1 MFLLHTSTPTET
13 QAVASALADHAR
25 PGDLLVLS
33 GDLGAGKTTFTQG
46 FARALGV
53 TEAVTSP
60 TFVLHR
66 AYRGRRLQL
75 HHLDVYRLGGPEE
88 ADDLD
93 LAGLLEGDPDAGSV
107 TLVEWGETIG
117 AALPAERLTVQLT
130 LGAGDDD
137 RLLRLDPAGASW
149 AARLGALGAALVPWA
164 VEDGREAARC

>member
-1 MFLLHTSTPTET
+1 MFVLHTSTPEET
-13 QAVASALADHAR
+13 QAVASALADLAR

-33 GDLGAGKTTFTQG
+33 GDLGAGKTAFTQG

-66 AYRGRRLQL
+66 AYRGRLDL
-75 HHLDVYRLGGPEE
+75 HHLDVYRLDGPDD

-93 LAGLLEGDPDAGSV
+93 LVGLLEGDAV

-117 AALPAERLTVQLT
+117 GALPAERLTVQLA

-137 RLLRLDPAGASW
+137 RILRVQPAGEAWSSR
-149 AARLGALGAALVPWA
+149 AGLLGDALAPWA
-164 VEDGREAARC
+164 VDARQEASARC